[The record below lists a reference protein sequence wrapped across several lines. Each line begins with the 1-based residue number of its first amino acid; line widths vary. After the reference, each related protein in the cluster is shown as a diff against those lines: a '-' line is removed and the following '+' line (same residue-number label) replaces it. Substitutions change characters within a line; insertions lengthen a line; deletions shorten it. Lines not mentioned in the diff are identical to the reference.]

1 MSDQKIIRAKAGEDL
16 SSHQFKLVYVDGSDT
31 ENVKLVATNG
41 GTVGSHILGVL
52 QNEPEDDEAA
62 LVCVEGLCTAKAGA
76 ALEPFDLLTVNASGL
91 FRKASQAGDFI
102 LGCYVPESVA
112 NARRDAA
119 SGDEIRVLLFGDKT
133 RRLDLGASSVIDLAS
148 ANTDTNTT
156 GTVTVTGAEVGDV
169 AVASPRAALEAGLSL
184 YAYVSAAD
192 TVTVVGVNATSGTV
206 NPASN
211 TFDVIVFK
219 RNGRV
224 IS

>member
-1 MSDQKIIRAKAGEDL
+1 MDQKIIRAKAGENL
-16 SSHQFKLVYVDGSDT
+16 TSHQFKLVYVDGSDT

-52 QNEPEDDEAA
+52 QNTPGDDEAA

-91 FRKASQAGDFI
+91 LRKASQAGDYI
-102 LGCYVPESVA
+102 VGCYVPESVA

-133 RRLDLGASSVIDLAS
+133 RRLDLGTSSVIDLDQAL
-148 ANTDTNTT
+148 TDTNTT
-156 GTVTVTGAEVGDV
+156 STITVTGAEVGDF
-169 AVASPRAALEAGLSL
+169 AVVNPRAALAAGLSI
-184 YAYVSAAD
+184 YGYVSAAD
-192 TVTVVGVNATSGTV
+192 TVTVVVVNATANTV

-211 TFDVIVFK
+211 TFDCIVFK
-219 RNGRV
+219 KNGRV